1 MGYAIESVLGYNNN
15 LTGSTTFDNLN
26 AGAGQSFT
34 IRSYVDGSAAT
45 IDDIWASDDDSA
57 AQLSIRSPR
66 MHDTTKGILFAWTN
80 QAVGGG
86 RSNVPSNLMPGFLQ
100 QRVYSTDILTLQ
112 ANGTAA
118 DVVCSLM
125 NVRYQNLGGVNGR
138 FASWNQIQGGYD
150 NEVGILVQPG
160 VNTGTVGQWGT
171 GVALNSVDDR
181 LHADTD
187 YALLGWSTS
196 IPCTA
201 VGISGIDVGNLIVG
215 GPGGFTGELTGDFFI
230 QQSVRYGNVPYIPV
244 FNSNNKQSIFVQIAD
259 VAPTNTVNVTLT
271 FAQLR
276 NKFQAA
282 L

>member
-1 MGYAIESVLGYNNN
+1 MGYAIESVLAYNNN

-45 IDDIWASDDDSA
+45 LDDIWASDDDSA

-66 MHDTTKGILFAWTN
+66 MHDTTKGILFNWTN

-86 RSNVPSNLMPGFLQ
+86 RAFVPSNLMPGFLQ

-118 DVVCSLM
+118 DVVCALM

-138 FASWNQIQGGYD
+138 FASWNQISGGYD

-187 YALLGWSTS
+187 YALLGWSTT
-196 IPCTA
+196 PACTA

-215 GPGGFTGELTGDFFI
+215 GPGGFTGEQTGDFFI
-230 QQSVRYGNVPYIPV
+230 QQSLRYGNIPYIPV
-244 FNSNNKQSIFVQIAD
+244 FNSNNKQSIFVQVAD
-259 VAPTNTVNVTLT
+259 VAPTNTIQVTLT

-282 L
+282 V